1 VIAKMLTTVV
11 INIMSQ
17 LVVCRAI
24 AAGIAADKNNF
35 HLFRVIPYSAA
46 KTLFVLCASTIKSP

>member
-1 VIAKMLTTVV
+1 MLTTVV